1 MVKALAFLFSC
12 LLLFSMNMA
21 ATPSEAINLQNEWNK
36 KFTTPHEFTHFYELL
51 STSDGYIMVGSKY
64 DYPENARVIV
74 VKTDKEGNL
83 MWDKTI
89 DGRAYNWGEDIIPAD
104 NGFIIGGYS
113 ENGEIFAVK
122 IDENGEMIWNRVYRL
137 KGSSFMM
144 DMCEA
149 DDGYLLA
156 GITSTKDHRD
166 QAFIMKIDE
175 DGNEI
180 WNRTYGG
187 KYEEMLENIIKV
199 EDGYIFAGWTNSYG
213 NGVWDVWLV
222 KVDENGNEIWNRT
235 YGGRDIDDAR
245 CVALTSDGG
254 YIIAGATMSYGNGW
268 DDVYIIKVDEEG
280 KIEWEKTFGGED
292 FESAEAIVET
302 NDGYIIAGATASF
315 DVGMFDGL
323 LLKIDKNGNLI
334 WYKTF
339 GGRGREVF
347 YDVLEDNGYYI
358 IAGLTT
364 ISYDPY
370 KEVAWLIK
378 CSDSYPAE
386 LNIEKPKN
394 YIYLF
399 DREIFP
405 AKRIIIFGDI
415 TVKAE
420 VNDAGN
426 YVDRVEFYLCHIGHL
441 YEYEPREIVYSPPYE
456 WKWDEE
462 VRGKYAITVAAYYGS
477 AGAVAVD
484 EVEVYIIN
492 TASSKIA

>member
-12 LLLFSMNMA
+12 LLLFSINMA

-187 KYEEMLENIIKV
+187 K
-199 EDGYIFAGWTNSYG
+199 
-213 NGVWDVWLV
+213 
-222 KVDENGNEIWNRT
+222 
-235 YGGRDIDDAR
+235 
-245 CVALTSDGG
+245 
-254 YIIAGATMSYGNGW
+254 
-268 DDVYIIKVDEEG
+268 
-280 KIEWEKTFGGED
+280 
-292 FESAEAIVET
+292 
-302 NDGYIIAGATASF
+302 
-315 DVGMFDGL
+315 
-323 LLKIDKNGNLI
+323 
-334 WYKTF
+334 
-339 GGRGREVF
+339 
-347 YDVLEDNGYYI
+347 
-358 IAGLTT
+358 
-364 ISYDPY
+364 
-370 KEVAWLIK
+370 
-378 CSDSYPAE
+378 
-386 LNIEKPKN
+386 
-394 YIYLF
+394 
-399 DREIFP
+399 
-405 AKRIIIFGDI
+405 
-415 TVKAE
+415 
-420 VNDAGN
+420 
-426 YVDRVEFYLCHIGHL
+426 
-441 YEYEPREIVYSPPYE
+441 
-456 WKWDEE
+456 
-462 VRGKYAITVAAYYGS
+462 
-477 AGAVAVD
+477 
-484 EVEVYIIN
+484 
-492 TASSKIA
+492 